1 MGFAPRDKD
10 TGINL
15 DLWDRDRWELSGPEA
30 WPLLLPVLFEYL
42 RGYGIGFPA
51 DTIDAVGSRRILIAS
66 GRRNRYIRSSSPEIP
81 EPRVRDFCSRKV

>member
-30 WPLLLPVLFEYL
+30 WPSLFQVLFEYL
-42 RGYGIGFPA
+42 
-51 DTIDAVGSRRILIAS
+51 
-66 GRRNRYIRSSSPEIP
+66 
-81 EPRVRDFCSRKV
+81 